1 MIEVKNLTKANI
13 DTALLKKTAERI
25 LKKEKANG
33 DVSIALVQPKRSKE
47 LNRIYRGK
55 NKVANVL
62 TFPSSELGLGEIV
75 ICPQEVRKDAKKYGM
90 VIKQELQLMVIHG
103 VLHLL
108 GYNHKI
114 IERKEQEYLS

>member
-1 MIEVKNLTKANI
+1 MVEIKNLTKANI
-13 DTALLKKTAERI
+13 NIAILKKVAEGI
-25 LKKEKANG
+25 LKKEKAKG
-33 DVSIALVQPKRSKE
+33 DVSIVLVQPKRSKE

-62 TFPSSELGLGEIV
+62 TFPVPELGLGEIV
-75 ICPQEVRKDAKKYGM
+75 ICPQEVRKDAIEYGM
-90 VIKQELQLMVIHG
+90 LIEQALQLMVIHG

-114 IERKEQEYLS
+114 IEKKEQQYLS